1 MAKKRNPFSLSN
13 LKNPAVIGGGSLLL
27 ALLGMLNR
35 SSEVEPTGEL
45 DDISE
50 LIEGGNLAPGGDFPS
65 EAPFQIQGEGEPSNF
80 DMENYYKGNRYYPST
95 EINWNPKSKMS
106 SFHEELTKVMPNKMG
121 EGLSSDG
128 VHDTLNNNIM
138 LNELLIQMN
147 K

>member
-65 EAPFQIQGEGEPSNF
+65 EAPFQIQGEG
-80 DMENYYKGNRYYPST
+80 
-95 EINWNPKSKMS
+95 
-106 SFHEELTKVMPNKMG
+106 
-121 EGLSSDG
+121 LSSDG